1 MSKIQF
7 NIFISFLTIITV
19 FFLINDF
26 VLSEEQ
32 KPTGTLKFEISI
44 KDSICR
50 KNSPIMITLT
60 FKNETEEPKKFCTYM
75 FYDSLLKL
83 DIKNDR
89 GKKINFSPKLLQADK
104 ITSKDLIN
112 ILPGRTFKKTFSLNR
127 KFIETTSTKIKP
139 GHYTIK
145 IIYDGCSKFDP
156 SLPNDH
162 LESNILHLL
171 VTE

>member
-1 MSKIQF
+1 MLKLKF
-7 NIFISFLTIITV
+7 NFFISFLIVIIAYFIV
-19 FFLINDF
+19 NNI
-26 VLSEEQ
+26 VLSEEK
-32 KPTGTLKFEISI
+32 KPDRALKFEISM

-50 KNSPIMITLT
+50 KTSPIMITLT
-60 FKNETEEPKKFCTYM
+60 FKNEAEEPKKFCTYM

-104 ITSKDLIN
+104 ITDKDLIN
-112 ILPGRTFKKTFSLNR
+112 ILPGRIFKKTFSLNR
-127 KFIETTSTKIKP
+127 KFIETIGTKIKP

-156 SLPNDH
+156 NLPNDH

-171 VTE
+171 ITE